1 MDAGYGDDLGLDG
14 RHAIQS
20 LAQEIHDNRPYTALS
35 QVAAIFHSYPPLF
48 REGKS
53 QSLDVSADVDGP
65 RFAASDAVHEEPF
78 ARLMNLSQLS
88 SRHFRIHVA
97 GDFYS
102 SAGKENSRGT
112 VQRVYEVFLPPRPRS
127 HHRKIP

>member
-1 MDAGYGDDLGLDG
+1 M
-14 RHAIQS
+14 S
-20 LAQEIHDNRPYTALS
+20 M
-35 QVAAIFHSYPPLF
+35 V
-48 REGKS
+48 
-53 QSLDVSADVDGP
+53 P

-112 VQRVYEVFLPPRPRS
+112 VQRVYEVFLRPVHDLTTGKFLEVHCEVLNMRE
-127 HHRKIP
+127 R